1 MSDLILTSTE
11 RLVRFT
17 NFSIAYQKSQEGV
30 GAWVVPT
37 VLSFFQWVNR
47 LREEYLLTASEDLT
61 PISDRLSL
69 QIWRDVVDDADFNR
83 GTSIARIIQ
92 RSSNLIYEYQIPHP
106 EKWDEEY
113 ASVDQRYFCELVAK
127 YEKSC
132 RSLNV
137 IDLWRFSSELPAH
150 IESDRIQIPS
160 HIELRGFTF
169 SLSPLQQRIIDACA
183 SMGSNVEKI
192 SVGSKKLNDVGVKT
206 YEDLDD
212 ELLAAAE
219 WARESL
225 ENNGTQSLAVIV
237 PSLRDNVDRVER
249 IFRRVFDPLAFGLEK
264 ATEPAW
270 HISLGKPLADW
281 SIVQDALTF
290 LGMSTVSVTQPQIN
304 HLLMSPYF
312 RGWQEY
318 SSIYDEFLV
327 FLARSAPYEL
337 GLDEFRE
344 KLMGQGAEIL
354 ANNIMSWVSARQAS
368 PRNEWPS
375 AWAGQFQGELN
386 LIGFV
391 EGRPLDSIEY
401 QVVERWHQLLENFG
415 RCDAVLS
422 APVSRSKALSMIR
435 DHAQDIF
442 REQNR
447 GVPVEIMGVEEAL
460 GSEFDGIWI
469 LSLDNNTWPGPVKRD
484 PLIPARYQVKI
495 PTATA
500 KGCLDRRSIELKGLV
515 SSSSTVVG
523 SYIRE
528 ADGISNECT
537 GLLKVSSI
545 SDVVSAP
552 LAAAPLEIIEN
563 DILAPALEMV
573 KVRGGIGVLRDQSDC
588 PFRAF
593 AQRRLGALDVPVPR
607 PGIDRMLRGIY
618 IHKALELFW
627 REMDGY
633 EDLIKLTKKSAAE
646 KINKAVDKVLDD
658 AALEF
663 KYRLLPKSKII
674 EHFRI
679 TRVLNRWIE
688 IEKQRAP
695 FVVWAKECNVEVNL
709 AEIQFKG
716 KIDRIDKMPDG
727 SFVLIDYK
735 TGRASK
741 NSWLPHSRIKE
752 PQVPAYAVASSE
764 PISGVTFALLS
775 PDDLKFDGIAKDSHG
790 IKGVKRIEDL
800 GSFNENSWD
809 ELMTKWRNV
818 LEQLAEG
825 FRCGDAKVDPRKKE
839 VCQTCHLTSFCR
851 IHEQTEILSIEDD
864 DTDE

>member
-1 MSDLILTSTE
+1 M
-11 RLVRFT
+11 
-17 NFSIAYQKSQEGV
+17 
-30 GAWVVPT
+30 VPT

-47 LREEYLLTASEDLT
+47 LREEYLLTASENLT
-61 PISDRLSL
+61 PISDRLAL
-69 QIWRDVVDDADFNR
+69 QIWRDVVDDPDFNR

-92 RSSNLIYEYQIPHP
+92 RSSNLIYEYRIPSP

-113 ASVDQRYFCELVAK
+113 ASVDQRYFCDLVAE
-127 YEKSC
+127 YETKC
-132 RSLNV
+132 RKFNV
-137 IDLWRFSSELPAH
+137 IDLWKFSSELPAH
-150 IESDRIQIPS
+150 IESGRIQIPS
-160 HIELRGFTF
+160 HIELRGFPF

-183 SMGSNVEKI
+183 SVGSNVKKI
-192 SVGSKKLNDVGVKT
+192 SVGSKKFNDVEVKT

-219 WARESL
+219 WARASP
-225 ENNGTQSLAVIV
+225 ENNETQSLAVIV

-249 IFRRVFDPLAFGLEK
+249 IFRRVFDPLAFGLGK

-281 SIVQDALTF
+281 SIVHDALTF
-290 LGMSTVSVTQPQIN
+290 LGMSTVFVTQPQIN
-304 HLLMSPYF
+304 HLLMSPYL

-318 SSIYDEFLV
+318 SSIYEEFLV
-327 FLARSAPYEL
+327 FLAQSAPYEL
-337 GLDEFRE
+337 GLDELRE

-354 ANNIMSWVSARQAS
+354 ANTIMSWVSARQTS
-368 PRNEWPS
+368 PRRDWPS
-375 AWAGQFQGELN
+375 TWAGQFQGELN
-386 LIGFV
+386 LIGFA
-391 EGRPLDSIEY
+391 EGRPLDSTEY
-401 QVVERWHQLLENFG
+401 QVMERWHQLLENFG

-469 LSLDNNTWPGPVKRD
+469 LSLDNHTWPGPVKRD
-484 PLIPARYQVKI
+484 PLIPARYQAKI
-495 PTATA
+495 PTVTA

-552 LAAAPLEIIEN
+552 LTAAPLEIIEN
-563 DILAPALEMV
+563 DILAPALESV

-618 IHKALELFW
+618 IHRALELFW

-658 AALEF
+658 ATLEF

-679 TRVLNRWIE
+679 SRVLNRWIE
-688 IEKQRAP
+688 IEKGRESFA
-695 FVVWAKECNVEVNL
+695 VWGKEFKIEINL
-709 AEIQFKG
+709 AGINFEG

-727 SFVLIDYK
+727 SFVLVDYK
-735 TGRASK
+735 TGRANK
-741 NSWLPHSRIKE
+741 NSWLPHSRIEE
-752 PQVPAYAVASSE
+752 PQVPAYAVALNR
-764 PISGVTFALLS
+764 PISGVAFALLR
-775 PDDLKFDGIAKDSHG
+775 PDDLKFDGVSSGPQEILGVERIQDLKSFDKIA
-790 IKGVKRIEDL
+790 
-800 GSFNENSWD
+800 WD
-809 ELMTKWRNV
+809 DLMTKWRNV

-825 FRCGDAKVDPRKKE
+825 FRRGDAKVDPREKK
-839 VCQTCHLTSFCR
+839 VCQTCHLIGFCR

-864 DTDE
+864 DIYE

>member
-1 MSDLILTSTE
+1 MSDLILTPTE

-219 WARESL
+219 WARASL
-225 ENNGTQSLAVIV
+225 ENNGSQSLAVIV
-237 PSLRDNVDRVER
+237 PSIREEVDRVER
-249 IFRRVFDPLAFGLEK
+249 IFRRVFDPEAFGLGK

-270 HISLGKPLADW
+270 HISLGKPLANW
-281 SIVQDALTF
+281 SIIHDALIF
-290 LGMSTVSVTQPQIN
+290 LGMSTVHLTQPQLN
-304 HLLMSPYF
+304 HLLASPYL
-312 RGWQEY
+312 RGWQEH
-318 SSIYDEFLV
+318 SGIYEEFLV

-337 GLDEFRE
+337 GLDEVRE

-354 ANNIMSWVSARQAS
+354 ANNIMSWVSARQTS

-375 AWAGQFQGELN
+375 AWAGHFERELN
-386 LIGFV
+386 ILGFG
-391 EGRPLDSIEY
+391 EGRPLDSTEY
-401 QVVERWHQLLENFG
+401 QVLERWHQLIENFG

-422 APVSRSKALSMIR
+422 EPVSRSRALSMVR
-435 DHAQDIF
+435 DHAQDVF

-460 GSEFDGIWI
+460 GSEFDGVWI
-469 LSLDNNTWPGPVKRD
+469 TSLDKNTWPGPIKRD
-484 PLIPARYQVKI
+484 PLIPARYQAKI

-500 KGCLDRRSIELKGLV
+500 KRCLDRRCIELEGLV
-515 SSSSTVVG
+515 SSSSLVVG

-537 GLLKVSSI
+537 SLLKVSSI
-545 SDVVSAP
+545 LDVVSSP
-552 LAAAPLEIIEN
+552 LTAAPLEIIED
-563 DILAPALEMV
+563 DIFAPSLEGVKAL
-573 KVRGGIGVLRDQSDC
+573 GGIDVLRDQSEC

-593 AQRRLGALDVPVPR
+593 AKSRLGALDVPVAK
-607 PGIDRMLRGIY
+607 PGLNSKLRGTY
-618 IHKALELFW
+618 IHGALELFW

-633 EDLIKLTKKSAAE
+633 EDLIKLNKESIAE
-646 KINKAVDKVLDD
+646 KINKVVDKVLHE
-658 AALEF
+658 ATLGF
-663 KYRLLPKSKII
+663 KYRFKSKSKMM

-716 KIDRIDKMPDG
+716 KIDRIDKTSKG
-727 SFVLIDYK
+727 LRILDYK
-735 TGRASK
+735 TGYFQKSDVKIDCYDTLFNKDKALQLVFYAYLFLKENKSINSVSSGIISIKNPKSNKLMFESNKNQLISREIITIFESK
-741 NSWLPHSRIKE
+741 LIDLIGSMNNDEFKFEHNLNSK
-752 PQVPAYAVASSE
+752 YC
-764 PISGVTFALLS
+764 
-775 PDDLKFDGIAKDSHG
+775 
-790 IKGVKRIEDL
+790 
-800 GSFNENSWD
+800 
-809 ELMTKWRNV
+809 MM
-818 LEQLAEG
+818 
-825 FRCGDAKVDPRKKE
+825 C
-839 VCQTCHLTSFCR
+839 
-851 IHEQTEILSIEDD
+851 
-864 DTDE
+864 